1 MSHSRRQ
8 FLRGFGATALAA
20 GSFATLSSALG
31 GFQAAQAADVGG
43 YKALVC
49 IFLFGGM
56 DHNDVLLPYD
66 QASYDSYA
74 DIRQTLLAEYKG
86 GDPASWR
93 TRENLLAIDPLNG
106 GSFGGRQFA
115 LAPEL
120 KNLHSMF
127 EAGNAAIIGNVGPL
141 VKPVSRSGWQNRSVV
156 TPARLF
162 SHNDQIASWMANKPE
177 GARHGWGGRFC
188 DMVQSAGGNSVPE
201 FSSLSTMTNQLFST
215 GEKTNPY
222 QISTAGRTEIQMAME
237 FSNTDAEQAII
248 DHFRAVGYTTD
259 NLIQKDLIDIAEDS
273 MDLNAM
279 FNDARE
285 ALVPLSTQF
294 PDNRLGQQLKAVAET
309 VAIRGTLL
317 NSRQVF
323 LVAMDGF
330 DTHSG
335 QAFKFPRLMRELDA
349 GIAAFY
355 SALEEVGASRD
366 VVTFT
371 SSDFGRTLA
380 VNGDGTDHGWGSH
393 HFVVGGAVEGRTIYG
408 DVPPPS
414 FDHEQDAG
422 HGRLIP
428 TTSVEEFAEPLGN
441 WFGLSTAELEGVLP
455 NLVNFRNNSSSQ
467 GLKKLLVS

>member
-1 MSHSRRQ
+1 MSHSRRK
-8 FLRGFGATALAA
+8 FLQGLGATALGA

-31 GFQAAQAADVGG
+31 GFQQAQAADVSG

-56 DHNDVLLPYD
+56 DSHDMLIPFD
-66 QASYDSYA
+66 PASYDSYA
-74 DIRQTLLAEYKG
+74 DIRQTLLAQYKS
-86 GDPASWR
+86 GDPALS
-93 TRENLLAIDPLNG
+93 RERDKLLPIAPVNG
-106 GSFGGRQFA
+106 DGFGGRQFA

-120 KNLHSMF
+120 RNLHSMF

-141 VKPVSRSGWQNRSVV
+141 VKPISRSGWQSRSVA

-162 SHNDQIASWMANKPE
+162 SHNDQVASWMANKPE
-177 GARHGWGGRFC
+177 GAKYGWGGRFC
-188 DMVQSAGGNSVPE
+188 DAAKASGGNAVPE
-201 FSSLSTMTNQLFST
+201 FTSLSTMTNQLFST
-215 GEKTNPY
+215 GEQTNPY
-222 QISTAGRTEIQMAME
+222 QISTAGRTEIRMAME
-237 FSNTDAEQAII
+237 FSDTDAEQAII
-248 DHFRAVGYTTD
+248 DHFRAVGYQTD
-259 NLIQKDLIDIAEDS
+259 NLIQQDLINIAEDS

-285 ALVPLSTQF
+285 ALVPLATQF
-294 PDNRLGQQLKAVAET
+294 PDNQLGQQLKAVAET
-309 VAIRGTLL
+309 VAIRNTLL

-335 QAFKFPRLMRELDA
+335 QAFKLPRLMRELDA

-355 SALEEVGASRD
+355 SALEEVGAARD

-371 SSDFGRTLA
+371 ASDFGRTLA

-408 DVPPPS
+408 DVPPPE

-428 TTSVEEFAEPLGN
+428 TTSVEEFAEPLGR
-441 WFGLSTAELEGVLP
+441 WFGLGTAELEGVLP
-455 NLVNFRNNSSSQ
+455 NLANFRNNTSSQ
-467 GLKKLLVS
+467 ALKSLLVS